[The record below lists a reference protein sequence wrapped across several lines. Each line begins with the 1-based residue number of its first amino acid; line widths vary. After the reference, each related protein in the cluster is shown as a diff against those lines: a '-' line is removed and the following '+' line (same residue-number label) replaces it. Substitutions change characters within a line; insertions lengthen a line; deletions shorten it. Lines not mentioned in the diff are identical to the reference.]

1 MFGVEALK
9 DSREFSEARF
19 GDVSTVQGASI
30 GKETLLANLG
40 PFADLLDQYASICN
54 EVISLFANV
63 ILRLLETINNI
74 GSPLEVLA
82 SSCSFLLILLYSIFH
97 LLIHEITCLI
107 AWPFCALLNLLI
119 SHPFILTVI
128 SLISIL
134 TCTAFIIVIKQIS
147 IVQFGNASIRFIAL
161 NCRCL
166 THTAFLYLYPLI
178 VNVLNLLLLPVSFLC
193 DLCMKLIGM
202 IPISRSN
209 RLRRHSSNCGADD
222 ISRIT
227 CCICF
232 IHEKSILLQPCN
244 HICVCANCVEEL
256 LETYEEPLCPLC
268 RDRKSV
274 V

>member
-74 GSPLEVLA
+74 GSPLEV
-82 SSCSFLLILLYSIFH
+82 
-97 LLIHEITCLI
+97 
-107 AWPFCALLNLLI
+107 
-119 SHPFILTVI
+119 
-128 SLISIL
+128 
-134 TCTAFIIVIKQIS
+134 
-147 IVQFGNASIRFIAL
+147 
-161 NCRCL
+161 
-166 THTAFLYLYPLI
+166 
-178 VNVLNLLLLPVSFLC
+178 
-193 DLCMKLIGM
+193 
-202 IPISRSN
+202 SN

-268 RDRKSV
+268 RSV
-274 V
+274 ITSYVDVYI